1 MERKRQN
8 LLIPIL
14 SVIVIILVILCCV
27 FLWGKTKAEKA
38 SAEFKAAYDELA
50 EKNQETIQAAEEYR
64 LSAEEY
70 RLAYEHLVEENQRAE
85 EEKKNSAQ
93 LAEDYQNRY
102 NHLVRDIL
110 DDAALAERMGNLIIN
125 VWHNAIW
132 KNRDEETDEYTII
145 GGSFVTDFNDALWNL
160 FNDEDFS
167 ENISTL
173 TFHQF
178 LIRDTMKEMLAPPD
192 GFEKA
197 YSALES
203 LYISYLSFTNI
214 VINCKGS
221 LESFSKD
228 FSDADKD
235 LMQQYQIA
243 ELFVEYY

>member
-1 MERKRQN
+1 MERKRHN

-14 SVIVIILVILCCV
+14 SVIVIILVILCFV
-27 FLWGKTKAEKA
+27 LLWGKTKAEKA
-38 SAEFKAAYDELA
+38 SAEFKVAYDELV
-50 EKNQETIQAAEEYR
+50 EKNNETIQTAEEYR

-70 RLAYEHLVEENQRAE
+70 RRSYEHLVEENQRAE
-85 EEKKNSAQ
+85 EEKRNSAQ

-102 NHLVRDIL
+102 NQLVGDIL
-110 DDAALAERMGNLIIN
+110 DDAALTERMGNLIIN

-132 KNRDEETDEYTII
+132 KNRDEKTDRYTIL

-178 LIRDTMKEMLAPPD
+178 LVRDAMKEMLAPPD

-203 LYISYLSFTNI
+203 LYISYLSFTDI

-235 LMQQYQIA
+235 FMQQYQIA
-243 ELFVEYY
+243 ELFVEYS

>member
-1 MERKRQN
+1 MERKTN
-8 LLIPIL
+8 HVFILIL
-14 SVIVIILVILCCV
+14 SVMVIGMAVLCFV
-27 FLWGKTKAEKA
+27 FFLGKTKAEKA
-38 SAEFKAAYDELA
+38 SAEFKAAYDELL
-50 EKNQETIQAAEEYR
+50 EKNRETIQAAEEYR
-64 LSAEEY
+64 QSAEEY
-70 RLAYEHLVEENQRAE
+70 RLSYERLVEENQRAE
-85 EEKKNSAQ
+85 EEKRNSEQ
-93 LAEDYQNRY
+93 LAVDYQNRY
-102 NHLVRDIL
+102 SQLVQDIL
-110 DDAALAERMGNLIIN
+110 DDAALAERMGNLIVS

-132 KNRDEETDEYTII
+132 KNRDDETDKYTIS
-145 GGSFVTDFNDALWNL
+145 GGSFVTNFNDALWNL

-178 LIRDTMKEMLAPPD
+178 LVRDTMKEMLAPPD

-243 ELFVEYY
+243 ELFAE

>member
-14 SVIVIILVILCCV
+14 SVIVIILVILCCM

-110 DDAALAERMGNLIIN
+110 DDAVLTERMGNLIVN

-132 KNRDEETDEYTII
+132 KNRDEETDKYTIL

-167 ENISTL
+167 ENISAL

-178 LIRDTMKEMLAPPD
+178 LVRDTMKEMLAPPD

-243 ELFVEYY
+243 ELFAE

>member
-8 LLIPIL
+8 LLILIL
-14 SVIVIILVILCCV
+14 SVIVIILGILCCML
-27 FLWGKTKAEKA
+27 LWGKIRAEKA
-38 SAEFKAAYDELA
+38 SAEFKSAYDELV
-50 EKNQETIQAAEEYR
+50 EKNKETIQAAEEYR
-64 LSAEEY
+64 LS
-70 RLAYEHLVEENQRAE
+70 YEHLVEENQRAE
-85 EEKKNSAQ
+85 EEKRNSAQ

-178 LIRDTMKEMLAPPD
+178 LVRDTMKEMLAPPD

-243 ELFVEYY
+243 ELFAE